1 MFNIEI
7 GKNYN
12 LWELIHQEEFNTSC
26 IKFLKLKENNAI
38 SEIFTIRVSSENSDD
53 FNKVSDFILEK
64 LHKVRN
70 ILKRNKETLLNV
82 IYKDG
87 ETNIIY
93 WESIPKAK
101 LPQDYSYEDTIQHF
115 IKKLQS
121 KNKHSYRKFIMDLN
135 KKKSNN

>member
-1 MFNIEI
+1 MVNIEI

-12 LWELIHQEEFNTSC
+12 LWELIHQEEFNTSR
-26 IKFLKLKENNAI
+26 IKFLKLKENNTI
-38 SEIFTIRVSSENSDD
+38 SEVFTIRVSSENSDD

-101 LPQDYSYEDTIQHF
+101 LPQDYSYQDTIQHF

-121 KNKHSYRKFIMDLN
+121 KNKYSYRKFIMDQN